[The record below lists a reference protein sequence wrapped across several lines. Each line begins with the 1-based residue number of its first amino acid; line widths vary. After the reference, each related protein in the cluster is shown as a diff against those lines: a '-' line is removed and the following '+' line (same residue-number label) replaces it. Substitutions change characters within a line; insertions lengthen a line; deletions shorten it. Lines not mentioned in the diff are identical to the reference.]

1 MIDPQELSDAIAE
14 IEASRNQSPSAC
26 LRLAS
31 LYTIRDHL
39 QGSQTAS
46 KIALET
52 FSGTEGYTYIPYAQ
66 SAGNGV
72 KMPAISVPAEMRG
85 ESEFLRAVDGK
96 PVEDVW
102 RILDDLLDTLRVTGP
117 RAYATVLRRLN
128 DI

>member
-14 IEASRNQSPSAC
+14 IEASRNQRPSAC

-39 QGSQTAS
+39 EDPQKPG

-52 FSGTEGYTYIPYAQ
+52 FSRPEGYTYIPYAQ

-72 KMPAISVPAEMRG
+72 KMPAVSVPAEMRE
-85 ESEFLRAVDGK
+85 ESEFLQAVDGK
-96 PVEDVW
+96 AAEDVW